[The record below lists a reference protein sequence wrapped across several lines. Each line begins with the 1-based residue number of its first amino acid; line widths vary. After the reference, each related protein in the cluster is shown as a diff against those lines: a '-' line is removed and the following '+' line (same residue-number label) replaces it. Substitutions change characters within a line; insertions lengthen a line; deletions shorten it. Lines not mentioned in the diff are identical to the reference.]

1 MASSPF
7 RRLSENDDQNR
18 AVAAAYNTP
27 RALTAAAS
35 RTLLNSDQEAER
47 FRKRQTSQVRQWQS
61 AAWEYYD
68 AIGEIKFAFNLVSS
82 IVSRIR
88 LFSAVV
94 VDPSESPVEIRKAGN
109 IDPNLADAAGR
120 ALARLDSAYGGQAGL
135 LRDAAL
141 NLSVAGECHLVQV
154 PARHIEGKLVPE
166 SWDIR
171 SVDELRVD
179 SKNKYYITPTR
190 ASASSS
196 GDASKDIIYL
206 PETAFSGRIWRAH
219 PRYSGDP
226 DSSLRGLLDLCDE
239 LLLLNRTYRATH
251 RSRLNA
257 GMLFLPDGLSNQ
269 GSPDPGLFD
278 DEFEEDEESTP
289 EEIADQ
295 FEIELLTAMS
305 TPIEDESSA
314 SAVVPLLVR
323 GAAEMADKIKLIKFE
338 RAFDDSMNARYERV
352 LERIL
357 QGLDVPKDTVTG
369 LANVKYSNAIQID
382 EALYKAH
389 IEPMLVLIADS
400 ITTIFLRP
408 YLHANTNYS
417 EEEINRIVIWYDPSS
432 VATRNDRA
440 SDADSGYEKMTIS
453 AETWRKA
460 HGFNDADAPTATELA
475 LRLLQK
481 SPSMTP
487 ELTEALLSVVAPEV
501 MAAAR
506 AAQQANS
513 VAPIP
518 AEAAQMLQGG
528 VPGADPAAT
537 GAPVEGPEGE
547 VAPGEDAPPFALA
560 EPTAEAAAPEE
571 EEPIV

>member
-1 MASSPF
+1 M
-7 RRLSENDDQNR
+7 
-18 AVAAAYNTP
+18 
-27 RALTAAAS
+27 
-35 RTLLNSDQEAER
+35 
-47 FRKRQTSQVRQWQS
+47 
-61 AAWEYYD
+61 
-68 AIGEIKFAFNLVSS
+68 
-82 IVSRIR
+82 
-88 LFSAVV
+88 
-94 VDPSESPVEIRKAGN
+94 
-109 IDPNLADAAGR
+109 
-120 ALARLDSAYGGQAGL
+120 
-135 LRDAAL
+135 
-141 NLSVAGECHLVQV
+141 
-154 PARHIEGKLVPE
+154 
-166 SWDIR
+166 
-171 SVDELRVD
+171 
-179 SKNKYYITPTR
+179 
-190 ASASSS
+190 
-196 GDASKDIIYL
+196 
-206 PETAFSGRIWRAH
+206 
-219 PRYSGDP
+219 
-226 DSSLRGLLDLCDE
+226 
-239 LLLLNRTYRATH
+239 
-251 RSRLNA
+251 
-257 GMLFLPDGLSNQ
+257 
-269 GSPDPGLFD
+269 
-278 DEFEEDEESTP
+278 
-289 EEIADQ
+289 
-295 FEIELLTAMS
+295 
-305 TPIEDESSA
+305 
-314 SAVVPLLVR
+314 PLLVR